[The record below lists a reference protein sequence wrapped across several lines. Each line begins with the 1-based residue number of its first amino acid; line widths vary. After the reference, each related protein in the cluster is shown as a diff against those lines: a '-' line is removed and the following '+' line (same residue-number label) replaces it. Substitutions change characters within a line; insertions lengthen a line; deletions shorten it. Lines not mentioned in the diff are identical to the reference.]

1 MLAPGRRLEG
11 PDVNRSTRR
20 CAPIGEKYVR
30 NWVIAVLAAAVA
42 AFVAACGSAG
52 VSQSPTTGTTSAA
65 SVPDF
70 IGKGLQTAQDD
81 AQAAGFS
88 NLSSHDASGRRRI
101 QILDRDWKVCF
112 QTPAAGSTASSG
124 SRIDFGV
131 VKLDEPCP
139 ASDRGAQSPSPI
151 SEGQAMPD
159 LTGKSLNVAVASLP
173 SSTSITAKDISGR
186 HRLVI
191 IQSNWKVC
199 SQNPEAGAQFNGQP
213 VTFGVVKF
221 GEPCP

>member
-1 MLAPGRRLEG
+1 M
-11 PDVNRSTRR
+11 
-20 CAPIGEKYVR
+20 R
-30 NWVIAVLAAAVA
+30 NWGIAVLAVAVA
-42 AFVAACGSAG
+42 AFVTACGSVG
-52 VSQSPTTGTTSAA
+52 VSQSPTAGATSAA
-65 SVPDF
+65 RTVPDF

-88 NLSSHDASGRRRI
+88 NLTTHDASGRARL

-112 QTPAAGSTASSG
+112 QMPVAGSTVSSG

-131 VKLDEPCP
+131 VKLDETCP
-139 ASDRGAQSPSPI
+139 ATDQGAQSPSPI

-159 LTGKSLNVAVASLP
+159 LTGKSLKAAVALLP
-173 SSTSITAKDISGR
+173 SSTSISAKDISGQ

-199 SQNPEAGAQFNGQP
+199 SQNPKPGAQFNGHP

-221 GEPCP
+221 GKPCP

>member
-1 MLAPGRRLEG
+1 M
-11 PDVNRSTRR
+11 
-20 CAPIGEKYVR
+20 R
-30 NWVIAVLAAAVA
+30 NWGIAVLAVAVA
-42 AFVAACGSAG
+42 AFVTACGSVG
-52 VSQSPTTGTTSAA
+52 VSQSPTAGATSAA
-65 SVPDF
+65 RAVPDF
-70 IGKGLQTAQDD
+70 IGKGLQTARDD

-88 NLSSHDASGRRRI
+88 NLTTHDASGRARL

-112 QTPAAGSTASSG
+112 QTPVAGSTVSSG

-131 VKLDEPCP
+131 VKLDETCP
-139 ASDRGAQSPSPI
+139 ATDQGAQSPSPI
-151 SEGQAMPD
+151 AEGQAMPD
-159 LTGKSLNVAVASLP
+159 LTGKSLKAAVALLP
-173 SSTSITAKDISGR
+173 SSTSISAKDISGQ

-199 SQNPEAGAQFNGQP
+199 SQNPKPGAQFNGHP

>member
-1 MLAPGRRLEG
+1 
-11 PDVNRSTRR
+11 
-20 CAPIGEKYVR
+20 
-30 NWVIAVLAAAVA
+30 
-42 AFVAACGSAG
+42 
-52 VSQSPTTGTTSAA
+52 
-65 SVPDF
+65 VPDF

-88 NLSSHDASGRRRI
+88 NLATHDASGRARL

-112 QTPAAGSTASSG
+112 QAPVAGSTVSSG

-131 VKLDEPCP
+131 VKLDETCP
-139 ASDRGAQSPSPI
+139 ATDQGAQSPSPI

-159 LTGKSLNVAVASLP
+159 LTGKSLKAAVALLP
-173 SSTSITAKDISGR
+173 SSTSITAKDISGQ

-199 SQNPEAGAQFNGQP
+199 SQNLKPGAQFHGQP

>member
-1 MLAPGRRLEG
+1 MR
-11 PDVNRSTRR
+11 NR
-20 CAPIGEKYVR
+20 G
-30 NWVIAVLAAAVA
+30 IAVLAVA
-42 AFVAACGSAG
+42 AAACITACTSVG
-52 VSQSPTTGTTSAA
+52 VSQSPSAGA
-65 SVPDF
+65 TPADRTVPDF
-70 IGKGLQTAQDD
+70 VGKGLQTAQDD

-88 NLSSHDASGRRRI
+88 NLSSHDASGRARL
-101 QILDRDWKVCF
+101 QILDRNWKVCF
-112 QTPAAGSTASSG
+112 QTPVAGSTVSSG
-124 SRIDFGV
+124 SGIDFGV
-131 VKLDEPCP
+131 VKLDETCP
-139 ASDRGAQSPSPI
+139 ATDQAAQSPSPI

-191 IQSNWKVC
+191 IQSNWTVC
-199 SQNPEAGAQFNGQP
+199 SQDPAPGAQFNGQP